1 MYRLGTTTVLEIRG
15 KDRCKVLNNVATQD
29 LRSLAQGQSVETF
42 ITETKGRSLGH
53 GMAVGLSD
61 RLWFLTVPDQGTRLF
76 SHLDRFI
83 IMEDAVV
90 KDLSES
96 YVIWLATGPSDF
108 PSGLGV
114 PPAKNQ
120 SVEYQQD
127 DQVVVACWAPWIAED
142 SILLFVP
149 KMIEANLAAQYK
161 ESLVESDLLER
172 SAWEALRIAQFWPW
186 YGRDFDERNLPQ
198 EVDRN
203 EQAISFNKGC
213 YLGQETIA
221 RLDALGQV
229 QKKLVRVRLI
239 TDREPS
245 LDDSRLLALDNAELE
260 VGQLKS
266 VARDEHG
273 TVVGIAMVKR
283 SHFAPGSKL
292 QLGSDRIPAEVE
304 G

>member
-1 MYRLGTTTVLEIRG
+1 MYRLGTATILEIRG

-29 LRSLAQGQSVETF
+29 LRSFGTGQSFETF

-53 GMAVGLSD
+53 GMAIGLSD
-61 RLWFLTVPDQGTRLF
+61 SLWFVTVPDQGTRLF
-76 SHLDRFI
+76 SHMDRFI
-83 IMEDAVV
+83 IMEDAAV

-96 YVIWLATGPSDF
+96 YVVWLATGPSDF
-108 PSGLGV
+108 PSVLGV

-120 SVEYQQD
+120 SVEYQREEQA
-127 DQVVVACWAPWIAED
+127 VVACWAPWIAED

-149 KMIEANLAAQYK
+149 NTIEASLAAQCK
-161 ESLVESDLLER
+161 DSLVDSNLSER
-172 SAWEALRIAQFWPW
+172 AAWEALRIAQFWPW
-186 YGRDFDERNLPQ
+186 YGRDFDDKNLPQ

-203 EQAISFNKGC
+203 DQAISFNKGC

-229 QKKLVRVRLI
+229 QKKLVRVRLFA
-239 TDREPS
+239 DQVPS

-260 VGQLKS
+260 IGQLKS
-266 VARDEHG
+266 VAKDERG
-273 TVVGIAMVKR
+273 KVVGIAMVKR
-283 SHFAPGSKL
+283 SHFTPGSKL